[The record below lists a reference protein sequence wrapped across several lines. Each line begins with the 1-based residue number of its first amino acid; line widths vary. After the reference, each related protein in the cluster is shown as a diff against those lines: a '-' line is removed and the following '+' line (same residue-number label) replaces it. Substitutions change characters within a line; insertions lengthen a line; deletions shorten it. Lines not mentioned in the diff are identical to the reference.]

1 MKYTL
6 NIFGGKFQVSK
17 KVFLSLLIPMIIYLI
32 GMVWSAFGGVWRFGE
47 NFLGSGWYAMIPAII
62 IMFEIKVNDIPY
74 GFLPSNQFT
83 ETIRRMILWSAV
95 CYYIFTVMNT
105 I

>member
-6 NIFGGKFQVSK
+6 NVFGNKFQVSK
-17 KVFLSLLIPMIIYLI
+17 KVFLSMLIPMIIFLI
-32 GMVWSAFGGVWRFGE
+32 GIVWTSFGGVWRFGE

-62 IMFEIKVNDIPY
+62 IMSEIKINDVPY
-74 GFLPSNQFT
+74 GFMPNNKFVDTLRK
-83 ETIRRMILWSAV
+83 ILLWSAV
-95 CYYIFTVMNT
+95 CYYFFTVINT